1 MVYDGV
7 VGVTVLLFAKD
18 VEEAVV
24 AIGLVV
30 VVVVTEE
37 AVVVVVVGV
46 GVGDLL
52 NTTGIGETF
61 LEKALVG

>member
-30 VVVVTEE
+30 VVGTEE
-37 AVVVVVVGV
+37 AVVVV
-46 GVGDLL
+46 VGDLL

>member
-18 VEEAVV
+18 VEEAVE
-24 AIGLVV
+24 AIGFVVV

-37 AVVVVVVGV
+37 AVVLVVVV
-46 GVGDLL
+46 VGDLL